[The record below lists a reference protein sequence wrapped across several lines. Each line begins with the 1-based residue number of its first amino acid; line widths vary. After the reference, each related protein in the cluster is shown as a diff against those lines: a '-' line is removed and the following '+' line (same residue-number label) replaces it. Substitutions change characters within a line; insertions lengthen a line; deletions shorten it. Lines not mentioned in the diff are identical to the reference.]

1 MMRVEKSLKNFL
13 YGSISQAI
21 SSLLSFTVRYAL
33 VHTLG
38 IEAVSLN
45 GLFTEVLAM
54 LSLAEMGVGTAI
66 VYNLYVPLREND
78 EKKLAELMNLF
89 KVAYRWIA
97 LAIFTIG
104 ILLLPYVH
112 LFVSKMEID
121 LGYLRLI
128 YFLFLVQ
135 TASSYLFSYKNAL
148 LNADQRVYII
158 SRISIVVR
166 IAFTI
171 ISIIFLIF
179 TKNYLLYLLLQI
191 AMTLSTNILISV
203 RANRQYSFLKR
214 RDHLPAKERKQ
225 VLSNIKYLFISVLS
239 GKIITSTD
247 NILISTMVGTLQVG
261 AYSCYTM
268 IIHALTSLLVQLHHA
283 TTGGVGNLV
292 AEGDYVYTE
301 EVLRRLTFVTYCP
314 AVLAAVGSYTVSTP
328 FIRLLYGEDYVLPMP
343 VVFVCVLNFLIYII
357 KNPLWSVV
365 DVSGLFAQNRTIS
378 LIGAGLNLIIS
389 ILLGRKW
396 GITGILLGTGC
407 TLAIQSLLKKRLLF
421 RRFLHVTDRAYS
433 RLIWKEV
440 LSCILCMLASQA
452 VCSLLPVSNLCLQI
466 FLYGICSEGLT
477 IAGQW
482 LLFHRTPEFQY
493 MVETGKAL
501 FHAKKKRQSSP

>member
-225 VLSNIKYLFISVLS
+225 VLSNIKYLFISVPS
-239 GKIITSTD
+239 G
-247 NILISTMVGTLQVG
+247 
-261 AYSCYTM
+261 M
-268 IIHALTSLLVQLHHA
+268 IIV
-283 TTGGVGNLV
+283 
-292 AEGDYVYTE
+292 
-301 EVLRRLTFVTYCP
+301 
-314 AVLAAVGSYTVSTP
+314 
-328 FIRLLYGEDYVLPMP
+328 
-343 VVFVCVLNFLIYII
+343 
-357 KNPLWSVV
+357 
-365 DVSGLFAQNRTIS
+365 
-378 LIGAGLNLIIS
+378 
-389 ILLGRKW
+389 
-396 GITGILLGTGC
+396 
-407 TLAIQSLLKKRLLF
+407 
-421 RRFLHVTDRAYS
+421 
-433 RLIWKEV
+433 
-440 LSCILCMLASQA
+440 
-452 VCSLLPVSNLCLQI
+452 
-466 FLYGICSEGLT
+466 
-477 IAGQW
+477 
-482 LLFHRTPEFQY
+482 
-493 MVETGKAL
+493 
-501 FHAKKKRQSSP
+501 